1 VSRLARYLF
10 LFFSCTTLIACSDR
24 EPNLSAEN
32 AAPAPATRIVTLSPH
47 LAELM
52 FAIGADDLLV
62 GVSAYSDYP
71 LEATELPVIGD
82 AFNIDQ
88 EQLTILEPDLL
99 LAWETGTP
107 AHVVDDLSARGF
119 RVEVIPTKG
128 LAGVPSALRTLGE
141 LTDHQVL
148 ANAAANSFENELQ
161 TLAEESREL
170 TPISVFYQVDA
181 RPLYTINGDHY
192 ISELIETCGGFN
204 IFSDLDGLAPLVSV
218 EAVLEREPEI
228 LLASSDAGP
237 NAFIEWD
244 RWTDIAANKYGNRFL
259 MPANEIGRP
268 TLRLL
273 IAARAVCNALAT
285 GRLNREKYQGD

>member
-1 VSRLARYLF
+1 MSRLARYLF

-32 AAPAPATRIVTLSPH
+32 AAPASATRIVTLSPH

-52 FAIGADDLLV
+52 FAIDADDLLV

-119 RVEVIPTKG
+119 RVEVIQTKG
-128 LAGVPSALRTLGE
+128 LAGVPFALRTLGE
-141 LTDHQVL
+141 LTDHQVS
-148 ANAAANSFENELQ
+148 ANAAANSFEDELQ
-161 TLAEESREL
+161 ALAEESLEL
-170 TPISVFYQVDA
+170 SPISVFYQVDA

-192 ISELIETCGGFN
+192 ISELIETCGGIN

-237 NAFIEWD
+237 NAFVEWE
-244 RWTDIAANKYGNRFL
+244 RWADIAANKYGNRFL

-268 TLRLL
+268 TPRLL
-273 IAARAVCNALAT
+273 IAARAVCNALAE
-285 GRLNREKYQGD
+285 GRVNREKYQRD

>member
-1 VSRLARYLF
+1 MSRLAGYLY
-10 LFFSCTTLIACSDR
+10 LILSCTTLIACSDR
-24 EPNLSAEN
+24 EPNPTTAN
-32 AAPAPATRIVTLSPH
+32 AAPAAATRIVTLSPH

-52 FAIGADDLLV
+52 FAIQADDLLV
-62 GVSAYSDYP
+62 GVSAYSDFP
-71 LEATELPVIGD
+71 TEVTLLPVIGD

-119 RVEVIPTKG
+119 RVEVIATKG
-128 LAGVPSALRTLGE
+128 LAGVPSALRTMGV
-141 LTDHQVL
+141 LTSRQEL
-148 ANAAANSFENELQ
+148 ANAAASSFEYELQ
-161 TLAEESREL
+161 ALVDESLEL

-192 ISELIETCGGFN
+192 ISELIETCGGTN

-218 EAVLEREPEI
+218 EAVLDREPEVI
-228 LLASSDAGP
+228 LASSDAGLG
-237 NAFIEWD
+237 AFLEWD

-268 TLRLL
+268 TPRLL
-273 IAARAVCNALAT
+273 IAARAVCNALAE
-285 GRLNREKYQGD
+285 GRLNREKHQGD